1 MDIDD
6 IWRDMTSAVNKGLRI
21 VVTRNVDNFA
31 LEQIMQ
37 KQQNFIASLLLFLF
51 RVSFIVMVTVNNVAT
66 HETVVEV
73 KRIGLD
79 VLW

>member
-1 MDIDD
+1 
-6 IWRDMTSAVNKGLRI
+6 MTSAVNKGLRI

-79 VLW
+79 VL

>member
-79 VLW
+79 VL

>member
-6 IWRDMTSAVNKGLRI
+6 ILRDMTSAVNKGLRI

-79 VLW
+79 VL

>member
-21 VVTRNVDNFA
+21 VVTMNVDNFA